1 METVESIEYDSEK
14 KTVYISSGNVTGK
27 AQGVDKRSY
36 LEIKDHFKELI
47 IGSVIWH
54 KERIKLELESIRK
67 INNLTPQSL
76 GLIDIALW
84 DLLGKI
90 NQLPVYQLLGGFR
103 NQIPAYSESFGDIK
117 DIRADIDKA
126 QRAGFTAHQF
136 EFSNT
141 NHVSKELAIL
151 RNEISESFIF
161 LATGKNSLTLQ
172 DAIFIARELESLD
185 FHWFE
190 CPLSNNDPNALQ
202 KLNTS
207 VSLPIVDGNFCISNA
222 AAAMK
227 GLVDRVVDRLRFE
240 IPTMG
245 GISEAIKWAR
255 GSEAL
260 GMNCEI
266 AWTNSVGPNPAVHV
280 LGAIRNAELISWRP
294 NESNLMFSEGNIII
308 PPLPGLGYEI
318 NNEANSL

>member
-1 METVESIEYDSEK
+1 METVESIEYDSENK
-14 KTVYISSGNVTGK
+14 ILYISNGNVRGK
-27 AQGVDKRSY
+27 VEGVDKSSY
-36 LEIKDHFKELI
+36 IEIRDHFQKLI

-54 KERIKLELESIRK
+54 KERNNLELDTIRK
-67 INNLTPQSL
+67 IKNLTPQSL
-76 GLIDIALW
+76 GLVDIALW
-84 DLLGKI
+84 DLIGKI
-90 NQLPVYQLLGGFR
+90 QKLPVYQLLGGFR
-103 NQIPAYSESFGDIK
+103 NKIPAYSESLSDK
-117 DIRADIDKA
+117 EDIRADIEKA
-126 QRAGFTAHQF
+126 QRDGFTAHQF

-141 NHVSKELAIL
+141 NNISKKLAVL
-151 RNEISESFIF
+151 KNNISDSFIF
-161 LATGKNSLTLQ
+161 LATGKRSLTLQ
-172 DAIFIARELESLD
+172 DAIFIARELESFG

-190 CPLSNNDPNALQ
+190 CPLSSNDSNALQ

-207 VSLPIVDGNFCISNA
+207 VSLPIVEGNFCVSNNA
-222 AAAMK
+222 AAMR

-294 NESNLMFSEGNIII
+294 NESNLTFNEGNIII

-318 NNEANSL
+318 NSKAKSL